1 MITSAVEPAAES
13 AERTPTETAA
23 SVRVALRRELLI
35 FVTVAP
41 IIGLA
46 FAILDG
52 MGYLADTPLMNLLG
66 LLAFAGTCLLAS
78 TWALWPFNTPLRI
91 HIRTALMGAVA
102 FMVIYATGWG
112 PALVLGYAI
121 VVSIEVGGWGS
132 QAAWAYVWR
141 FPIGVV
147 AGQIAIATGAAPSL
161 VPTPKAHALALLVA
175 GITEFACILM
185 AITAARRERAN
196 VSLRDNEQRF
206 RSLIQSAN
214 DMIVVTDHSM
224 TIRYASPAGFELTGF
239 RPDDIVGKSMPFF
252 VAPDSLD
259 RVQDLMLEILTDPGV
274 TRSTEVQGLHVDGGH
289 RWLEATL
296 TNLLEEPS
304 VQGVVVNVRD
314 VSTRKELQRRLTDL
328 AFFDKLTGL
337 PNRAAFM
344 DRLEQAAAR
353 SRRHD
358 TQIAVL
364 FVDLD
369 AFKTVNDSHGHAMGD
384 ALLTRVGERLRF
396 CIRREDT
403 VARLGGDEFTVLLED
418 LAFPHDTLVIANR
431 IVEAH
436 KAPFIVKRRE
446 LLVTAS
452 VGIAPFSAESP
463 QSPEELIRQSDL
475 AMYIAK
481 SKGKARYEL
490 YEPGTS
496 MDSARGVTKPL
507 NS

>member
-1 MITSAVEPAAES
+1 MIMRAVKPAEELAEQM
-13 AERTPTETAA
+13 PTENAT
-23 SVRVALRRELLI
+23 SMRVALRRELLI
-35 FVTVAP
+35 FVTVVP
-41 IIGLA
+41 ILVLA
-46 FAILDG
+46 IAALHD
-52 MGYLADTPLMNLLG
+52 MGYLANTPLANLIGLFLLG
-66 LLAFAGTCLLAS
+66 GSCLLAS
-78 TWALWPFNTPLRI
+78 TWVLWPLDTPTRI
-91 HIRTALMGAVA
+91 HARAA
-102 FMVIYATGWG
+102 FMSPVCFAIIYATGWG

-121 VVSIEVGGWGS
+121 LVSIEIGGWGS
-132 QAAWAYVWR
+132 RAAWAYIWW
-141 FPIGVV
+141 FPVGVV
-147 AGQIAIATGAAPSL
+147 AGQIAIINGVAPSL
-161 VPTPKAHALALLVA
+161 VSTPKAHGLALLVG

-185 AITAARRERAN
+185 AITTARRERAGK
-196 VSLRDNEQRF
+196 SLRNSEERF

-224 TIRYASPAGFELTGF
+224 TIRYASPAGFELTGLH
-239 RPDDIVGKSMPFF
+239 PHDIVGKSMPFF
-252 VAPDSLD
+252 VAPDSMD
-259 RVQDLMLEILTDPGV
+259 RVQDLMIEILTDPGV

-289 RWLEATL
+289 RWLQATL

-344 DRLEQAAAR
+344 DRLEQATAR

-369 AFKTVNDSHGHAMGD
+369 AFKTVNDIHGHAMGD
-384 ALLTRVGERLRF
+384 TLLTRVGERLRF
-396 CIRREDT
+396 CTRREDT

-418 LAFPHDTLVIANR
+418 LAFPHDTLMIADR
-431 IVEAH
+431 IIEAH
-436 KAPFIVKRRE
+436 KAPFVVQRRE

-452 VGIAPFSAESP
+452 VGIAPYSAESP
-463 QSPEELIRQSDL
+463 QSPEELIRQSDV

-481 SKGKARYEL
+481 SQGKARHAL
-490 YEPGTS
+490 YEPGTG
-496 MDSARGVTKPL
+496 MDSARGLMKPL
-507 NS
+507 ND